1 MDMELDDT
9 NTIVNEENK
18 IDIIHKELDLI
29 QNIIQRMA
37 NNSFMIKG
45 WAITLFVGLVSFFK
59 LSKLSDVILGIS
71 LLIIVCSFYY
81 LDAFFLWTE
90 RKYRDLYNSVIQ
102 KRQKNDFNNLY
113 NLSTKE
119 YEKESIWDVVWNK
132 KYKTED
138 SSTIKGKKRNTL
150 ALFYIPMLIIAIL
163 FIIVFPFSDKAQ
175 NEKITYEFSV
185 KEIQTELSSLSD
197 TIDSLK
203 SRTEEISSKSI
214 NMLSDVT
221 AEKQTIDSI
230 NAQIKTINEQIQQ
243 ILPFFE
249 KSEEIQEE

>member
-1 MDMELDDT
+1 MDMELKDT

-18 IDIIHKELDLI
+18 IDIIHKKIHLI

-90 RKYRDLYNSVIQ
+90 RKYRNLYNSVIQ

-119 YEKESIWDVVWNK
+119 YEK
-132 KYKTED
+132 
-138 SSTIKGKKRNTL
+138 R
-150 ALFYIPMLIIAIL
+150 
-163 FIIVFPFSDKAQ
+163 
-175 NEKITYEFSV
+175 
-185 KEIQTELSSLSD
+185 
-197 TIDSLK
+197 
-203 SRTEEISSKSI
+203 I
-214 NMLSDVT
+214 NMGCCM
-221 AEKQTIDSI
+221 
-230 NAQIKTINEQIQQ
+230 EQKI
-243 ILPFFE
+243 
-249 KSEEIQEE
+249 